1 LLALAYAAAVA
12 GILASSPA
20 YAGQKGDAAG
30 RTPWTLTGGLLHA
43 RESFQ
48 ATTLLDGRVVAEGGD
63 DGGTMLSSSVIF
75 DPISKTWANSGNLN
89 AARSLHSATLLA
101 DGSVLTA
108 GGEGVSN
115 TAIASAELYDPASG
129 TWTKTGDMIEARQ

>member
-1 LLALAYAAAVA
+1 MKMRANNFNSLVPRCLLALAYAAAVA
-12 GILASSPA
+12 TILASSPA
-20 YAGQKGDAAG
+20 YAGQNGDAAG

-48 ATTLLDGRVVAEGGD
+48 ATTLLDGRVLAEGGD
-63 DGGTMLSSSVIF
+63 DSGTILSSSVIF

-101 DGSVLTA
+101 DGRVLVA
-108 GGEGVSN
+108 GGEG
-115 TAIASAELYDPASG
+115 AGFKAL
-129 TWTKTGDMIEARQ
+129 